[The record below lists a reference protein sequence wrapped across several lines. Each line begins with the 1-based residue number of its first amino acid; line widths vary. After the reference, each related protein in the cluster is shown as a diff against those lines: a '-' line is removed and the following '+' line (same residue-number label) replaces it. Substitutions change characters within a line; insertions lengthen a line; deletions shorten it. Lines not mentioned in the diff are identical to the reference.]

1 MKTKRHAK
9 ILELIEQ
16 YSIDTQEELL
26 RCLKEHGYNIT
37 QATVSR
43 DIKELRLVKSLDSD
57 GKYRYVAATTEHA
70 GISSKFRT
78 IFADAVLSMDSA
90 QNLIIIK
97 CYSGMANAACAALD
111 SMHWEG
117 VAGTLAGDDTILV
130 VCRTS
135 ENAQTLMQDLKSFH
149 R

>member
-1 MKTKRHAK
+1 MAAK
-9 ILELIEQ
+9 
-16 YSIDTQEELL
+16 
-26 RCLKEHGYNIT
+26 
-37 QATVSR
+37 
-43 DIKELRLVKSLDSD
+43 
-57 GKYRYVAATTEHA
+57 TEHCRDLVEVFA
-70 GISSKFRT
+70 LF
-78 IFADAVLSMDSA
+78 FADAVLSMDCA

-130 VCRTS
+130 ICRTS